1 MSQVKITKLVDF
13 ATTEYAKAFVLET
26 TDISDTTNT
35 TIYYGNVEKTN
46 DIIDLN
52 YNKGC
57 LFKQIDNN
65 ISIYQGL
72 YNAKDFFYKTVGYKH
87 NTFDHKLKENN
98 ISNII
103 QINNY
108 IYALKDSTKRG
119 VSMLNNDIYTLLS
132 ANDCQATIDE
142 SIISTYTFNIDS
154 IRNIIQN
161 KLSYTDNDY
170 LNIDATSPNY
180 NLQYNQIL
188 ETPGNRPVDYDSGY
202 YPANIFKCKNNYDNL
217 YNENYNID
225 NDNTIPGRQYIS
237 IDKCNNQIYL
247 KYKNSG
253 EQTENVETIVG
264 LNRYETLDPHKT
276 NMYNID
282 IACEKIFNN
291 ADLNDDTKEYKKILD
306 LFKQEIKNCVA
317 EICKKIAPADTQ
329 LINVNV
335 QNRQIDFN

>member
-26 TDISDTTNT
+26 EDNNAVKNT
-35 TIYYGNVEKTN
+35 TIYYGNVEKTPDAN
-46 DIIDLN
+46 DIN

-57 LFKQIDNN
+57 LFKQNGSTKN
-65 ISIYQGL
+65 IYQGL

-87 NTFDHKLKENN
+87 NTFDHKLNENN

-103 QINNY
+103 QTNNF
-108 IYALKDSTKRG
+108 IYAIKDSTTRG
-119 VSMLNNDIYTLLS
+119 VTILSDDIYTTLS
-132 ANDCQATIDE
+132 ANDGISAIEE

-154 IRNIIQN
+154 ISNIIQN
-161 KLSYTDNDY
+161 KLSYNDNDCV
-170 LNIDATSPNY
+170 NIDDYSPNY
-180 NLQYNQIL
+180 NLKYNQLL

-217 YNENYNID
+217 YNENYTIAGS
-225 NDNTIPGRQYIS
+225 NTNPGRQYIS

-247 KYKNSG
+247 KYKNNG
-253 EQTENVETIVG
+253 EQIENIETIAG

-291 ADLNDDTKEYKKILD
+291 TVLNNNEGYKKILD

-317 EICKKIAPADTQ
+317 EICKKIAPVDTQ